1 MSSSYLVFSEDK
13 IKRFKKLK
21 LTDDE
26 IKNSR
31 VRVTKEFLNGYDST
45 TEIIEV
51 IRREK

>member
-1 MSSSYLVFSEDK
+1 MASLYLVLPENK
-13 IKRFKKLK
+13 IKRFTKIKLS
-21 LTDDE
+21 DDE